1 MFKSL
6 AIILLVAALSIY
18 NSDLNSESA
27 VLSLL
32 LPILSVISLVALALW
47 LVAFFHRRGI
57 NQKTGPG
64 GGGMDFNDGGG
75 GDGG

>member
-6 AIILLVAALSIY
+6 AVILLVAGLSIY
-18 NSDLNSESA
+18 NSDFDSESSVA
-27 VLSLL
+27 SLL

-47 LVAFFHRRGI
+47 FVAFFHRRGI

-64 GGGMDFNDGGG
+64 SGGMDFHDGG